1 MTVLHLTR
9 QWIKSRPQPDITFWG
24 MGDPIYDPNDDRMTG
39 RSTTKIASSVAEP
52 SPLREI
58 QLREGNASARDPF
71 PRLTYSG
78 EEVRRI
84 GRLLGATDEN
94 LLLDLSASEAKV
106 REASASNTLSRA
118 RYVHF
123 ATHGVLG
130 LGRGQ
135 LPALVL
141 SQVGNS
147 QRRDELGTDD
157 GLLQLDEITRLKLN
171 ADLVVLSACRS
182 GRGRMRSGE
191 GVSSLARAFLI
202 VGCRG
207 VVCSLWAVA
216 DRETADLFTA
226 VYGGLKDGRTS
237 VEALREAKLAH
248 LRSGKAPF
256 YWAPFVLVGGEPGVS
271 AGANPPL
278 TAEVAGHGSKP

>member
-1 MTVLHLTR
+1 M
-9 QWIKSRPQPDITFWG
+9 
-24 MGDPIYDPNDDRMTG
+24 
-39 RSTTKIASSVAEP
+39 
-52 SPLREI
+52 
-58 QLREGNASARDPF
+58 
-71 PRLTYSG
+71 
-78 EEVRRI
+78 
-84 GRLLGATDEN
+84 LGA
-94 LLLDLSASEAKV
+94 SASEAKL
-106 REASASNTLSRA
+106 REASASNRLSRA

-130 LGRGQ
+130 MDRGQ

-141 SQVGNS
+141 GQVGNS

-207 VVCSLWAVA
+207 VVCSLWGVA

-237 VEALREAKLAH
+237 AEASARPSSPTSERARPPSSGPPSSWSVASPACRQDPIRGPAP
-248 LRSGKAPF
+248 RSPDPGASHETPGAP
-256 YWAPFVLVGGEPGVS
+256 A
-271 AGANPPL
+271 
-278 TAEVAGHGSKP
+278 